1 MYLVTTA
8 GKLIF
13 NEILPDTFPY
23 INEPTKDNIEGIT
36 PTKYFLE
43 MGTNIPEAISKMELV
58 NPFSKKTLQQIIAQ
72 VFKRFKTTETSMM
85 LDRLKDLE
93 LKHIRLHSKIEN
105 TEAILKKIETSIE
118 NIDTTLSKF
127 LVIEE
132 RVNNN
137 TKDINRI
144 TERLVK
150 TDDRFL
156 GILISLLLVGIS
168 SLIGFVYNLK

>member
-1 MYLVTTA
+1 
-8 GKLIF
+8 
-13 NEILPDTFPY
+13 
-23 INEPTKDNIEGIT
+23 
-36 PTKYFLE
+36 
-43 MGTNIPEAISKMELV
+43 MEV
-58 NPFSKKTLQQIIAQ
+58 
-72 VFKRFKTTETSMM
+72 
-85 LDRLKDLE
+85 DRLKDLE